1 VKRSAALISTLVAAV
16 AAAAALAAGSPVP
29 SATTNSLFSPDGSMY
44 TTKVAGHRTTV
55 TLWRN
60 VRKLGRTSVDGAYGL
75 PLIANDGTT
84 EGVSHDGGTLVLGS
98 TRATKGRFAVLDAH
112 TLRVRRMVDLRGQFT
127 FDALDPRGRTL
138 YLIQHVS
145 SQAGDR
151 YSVRAYD
158 LSRGRLVKQVV
169 FDKRE
174 ESSLMSGSPVT
185 RATGPSGRWVYTLY
199 AHPNGSLFV
208 HALDSVDRH
217 AFCIDLPRRG
227 SPSTMWSM
235 RLKLRPGTL
244 SVLKGTTRF
253 AAIDTKSLRV
263 RA

>member
-1 VKRSAALISTLVAAV
+1 MKRSAALVYTLAAAV
-16 AAAAALAAGSPVP
+16 AAGAALAAGSPVP
-29 SATTNSLFSPDGSMY
+29 PATTNSLFSPDGSMY

-60 VRKLGRTSVDGAYGL
+60 VRKVSRASVDGAYGL
-75 PLIANDGTT
+75 PVIAYDGTT
-84 EGVSHDGGTLVLGS
+84 EGVSHDGRTLVLGS
-98 TRATKGRFAVLDAH
+98 TRAIKGTFAVLDAR
-112 TLRVRRMVDLRGQFT
+112 TLRVRRLVDLHGQFT

-138 YLIQHVS
+138 YLIQHVPT
-145 SQAGDR
+145 QAGDR
-151 YSVRAYD
+151 YAVRAYD
-158 LSRGRLVKQVV
+158 LPRGRLVKQVV

-174 ESSLMSGSPVT
+174 ESSLMSGAPVT

-199 AHPNGSLFV
+199 AHPDGRLFV
-208 HALDSVDRH
+208 HALDSIDRH

-227 SPSTMWSM
+227 SPPTMWSM

-244 SVLKGTTRF
+244 RVLNGTARF
-253 AAIDTKSLRV
+253 AAIDTKTLRV